1 MKILLLLPA
10 SPSAS
15 PYLRYYLNV
24 FDTNDNVKYDVCVWN
39 RSNDIINEKNYFVFN
54 SRNANSRN
62 PLSKVKSFEDY
73 RKFIINKLKECQYDR
88 IVVFT
93 IQLAIYL
100 SKVLLQQYKGKYIVD
115 IRDYSKILKIPF
127 SYNILSKTLR
137 NSAMNCISSQG
148 FRYWLPKDSK
158 YVVSH
163 NILKEDLLYVRPTQ
177 RAIRHNGVF
186 NILTIGT
193 LRNLESNLKL
203 VYSLANNKKYIL
215 TFAGQGPATN
225 SLKNLVD
232 TNNYENIV
240 VSGKYQKAEERDIVQ
255 SADMINLL
263 LPDDL
268 NSRTCMANRFYLS
281 VVYRV
286 PMIVDSD
293 TFEGKCV
300 QKYHLGAVIQLN
312 DNIEKKILEYWQ
324 EMNYNLYNEGC
335 EAFIKEVLKD
345 INLFESKLKNIIAE
359 NE

>member
-24 FDTNDNVKYDVCVWN
+24 FDKNNIDYDVCIWN
-39 RSNDIINEKNYFVFN
+39 RSNDIIKDKNYFVFN
-54 SRNANSRN
+54 SKNTNNKN
-62 PLSKVKSFEDY
+62 PLFKVKAFGDY
-73 RKFIINKLKECQYDR
+73 RKFIIKILKDRQYDR

-127 SYNILSKTLR
+127 SYNILSKILR
-137 NSAMNCISSQG
+137 NSAQNCISSPG

-193 LRNLESNLKL
+193 LRNLDSNLKL

-225 SLKNLVD
+225 SLKKLVD

-281 VVYRV
+281 IVYRV
-286 PMIVDSD
+286 PMIVDFG
-293 TFEGKCV
+293 TYEGECV
-300 QKYHLGAVIQLN
+300 QKYHLGVAVQSN
-312 DNIEKKILEYWQ
+312 DDIEKKIEEYWQ
-324 EMNYNLYNEGC
+324 TMNHDLYNDGC
-335 EAFIKEVLKD
+335 EAFIQEILKD
-345 INLFESKLKNIIAE
+345 MHEFESRLEKIIVSA
-359 NE
+359 